1 MKLALTFN
9 IKKDNYED
17 LSSQLIQNESAET
30 LTSKNNFKKYFSENL
45 IQNYPERLDDTF
57 AEWDSE
63 ETIDALR
70 SALESGGHDVV
81 PIEADVDCY
90 EKIKAVNPDFVFN
103 VAEGTGGSSRESQ
116 IPSML
121 EMLNIPFT
129 GSDSV
134 TIGIC
139 HDKSR
144 CKEILSYYNIP
155 NPKFFITDAI
165 HKIDEKITFPKFVKP
180 LHEGSS
186 KGIYNSSV
194 VNNSSELRNE
204 ILRIKECYNQPSLIE
219 NFLTGK
225 EFTVAMLG
233 NGDNVKVL
241 PIVEI
246 NLDSVPEGFNKI
258 YSYEVKWFFDTRE
271 NKLDIFKCPADIDPK
286 LYKSIEDICK
296 DAYKAL
302 RIRDWARI
310 DVRLD
315 KNNAPNIVEINPLPG
330 ILPDPEDNSCY
341 PKAARE
347 IGLDYNSMIN
357 EVLNCAIAR
366 NKYYKA

>member
-9 IKKDNYED
+9 IKKDSATNLSASLAADESEGS
-17 LSSQLIQNESAET
+17 LSSGR
-30 LTSKNNFKKYFSENL
+30 NFKKYLSQNL
-45 IQNYPERLDDTF
+45 IENYPERIDDTF

-63 ETIDALR
+63 ETIEAVK
-70 SALESGGHDVV
+70 SALEAGGHEVDL
-81 PIEADVDCY
+81 IECDRDAY
-90 EKIKAVNPDFVFN
+90 EKLKIHNPEFVFN
-103 VAEGTGGSSRESQ
+103 VAEGLSGPSRESQ

-144 CKEILSYYNIP
+144 CKEILSYYKIP
-155 NPKFFITDAI
+155 NSKFFITDAI
-165 HKIDEKITFPKFVKP
+165 HKTEKNISFPKFVKP

-204 ILRIKECYNQPSLIE
+204 ILRIKECYDQPSIVE
-219 NFLTGK
+219 DFLDGK

-233 NGDNVKVL
+233 NGEDVKVL

-246 NLDSVPEGFNKI
+246 NLDTVPEGFNKI

-271 NKLDIFKCPADIDPK
+271 SKLDIFRCPADIDPV
-286 LYKSIEDICK
+286 LYGQIEDVCK
-296 DAYKAL
+296 AAYLAL

-315 KNNAPNIVEINPLPG
+315 KNNIPNIVEINPLPG
-330 ILPDPEDNSCY
+330 ILPDPADNSCY

-347 IGLDYNSMIN
+347 YGLDYNAMIN
-357 EVLNCAIAR
+357 AVLNCAFNRTVI
-366 NKYYKA
+366 KK

>member
-1 MKLALTFN
+1 MRVSLTFN
-9 IKKDNYED
+9 IKKE
-17 LSSQLIQNESAET
+17 NENILASVKQPTPERDYR
-30 LTSKNNFKKYFSENL
+30 KYLNENL
-45 IQNYPERLDDTF
+45 ISNYPERLDDTF

-63 ETIDALR
+63 ETITAVK
-70 SALESGGHDVV
+70 SALEAGGHDVTL
-81 PIEADVDCY
+81 IEADRDAY
-90 EKIKAVNPDFVFN
+90 DKLKILNPEFVFN
-103 VAEGTGGSSRESQ
+103 VAEGIGGSSRESQ

-121 EMLNIPFT
+121 EMLDIPFT

-155 NPKFFITDAI
+155 NSKFFITDAI
-165 HKIDEKITFPKFVKP
+165 HRIDEKVTYPKFVKP

-194 VNNSSELRNE
+194 VNNSAELRNE
-204 ILRIKECYNQPSLIE
+204 IKRIKECYNQPSIVE
-219 NFLTGK
+219 DFLQGK

-233 NGDNVKVL
+233 NGDNVRVL

-246 NLDSVPEGFNKI
+246 NLDTVPEGFNKI

-271 NKLDIFKCPADIDPK
+271 NKLDIFKCPAEIEPK
-286 LYKSIEDICK
+286 LYKEIEKVCK
-296 DAYKAL
+296 EAYKVL

-315 KNNAPNIVEINPLPG
+315 KNNIPNIVEINPLPG
-330 ILPDPEDNSCY
+330 ILPDPADNSCY

-347 IGLDYNSMIN
+347 TGLNYDEMIN
-357 EVLNCAIAR
+357 AVLNEAVTRI
-366 NKYYKA
+366 K

>member
-1 MKLALTFN
+1 MKHDDGEN
-9 IKKDNYED
+9 PQGKV
-17 LSSQLIQNESAET
+17 
-30 LTSKNNFKKYFSENL
+30 SENAAKYINRDL
-45 IQNYPERLDDTF
+45 VENYPERIDDTY
-57 AEWDSE
+57 AEWDSM
-63 ETIDALR
+63 ETINAVK
-70 SALESGGHDVV
+70 SALEAGNHDVELV
-81 PIEADVDCY
+81 EADENAY
-90 EKIKAVNPDFVFN
+90 EKLKSLRPDFVFN
-103 VAEGTGGSSRESQ
+103 VAEGFQGASRESQ

-155 NPKFFITDAI
+155 NSKFFITDRPS
-165 HKIDEKITFPKFVKP
+165 KNGSDMNFPKFVKP

-194 VNNSSELRNE
+194 AYTQEELNSE
-204 ILRIKECYNQPSLIE
+204 IERIRSCYGQPALVE
-219 NFLTGK
+219 DFVPGK

-233 NGDNVKVL
+233 NGDNVRVL
-241 PIVEI
+241 PVVEI

-271 NKLDIFKCPADIDPK
+271 NQLDIFKCPADIDK
-286 LYKSIEDICK
+286 KIYSHIEKVCK
-296 DAYKAL
+296 DTYKAL

-310 DVRLD
+310 DIRLD
-315 KNNAPNIVEINPLPG
+315 GNNVPNVIEINPLPG
-330 ILPDPEDNSCY
+330 ILPDPADNSCY
-341 PKAARE
+341 PKASRAA
-347 IGLDYNSMIN
+347 GMDYNAMIN
-357 EVLNCAIAR
+357 AVLKEAVKRISE
-366 NKYYKA
+366 

>member
-1 MKLALTFN
+1 MKLALTYN
-9 IKKDNYED
+9 IKKETENI
-17 LSSQLIQNESAET
+17 LSAIEEPSP
-30 LTSKNNFKKYFSENL
+30 KKDYRKYLNENL

-63 ETIDALR
+63 ETIEAVKT
-70 SALESGGHDVV
+70 ALEAYGHDVSLV
-81 PIEADVDCY
+81 EADRYAY
-90 EKIKAVNPDFVFN
+90 EKLKIINPEFVFN
-103 VAEGTGGSSRESQ
+103 VAEGFSGSSRESQ

-144 CKEILSYYNIP
+144 CKEILSYYKIP
-155 NPKFFITDAI
+155 NAKFFITDSMHSI
-165 HKIDEKITFPKFVKP
+165 NEKITFPKFIKP

-194 VNNSSELRNE
+194 ARNSAELRNE
-204 ILRIKECYNQPSLIE
+204 IIRIKECYNQPSLVE
-219 NFLTGK
+219 DFLDGK
-225 EFTVAMLG
+225 EFTVAVLG
-233 NGDNVKVL
+233 NGYDVNIL

-246 NLDSVPEGFNKI
+246 NLDSVPDGFNKI

-271 NKLDIFKCPADIDPK
+271 NKLDIFKCPADIDSK
-286 LYKSIEDICK
+286 LYKQIEKICR
-296 DAYKAL
+296 DAYVAL

-315 KNNAPNIVEINPLPG
+315 KDGIPNIVEINPLPG
-330 ILPDPEDNSCY
+330 ILPDPDDNSCY

-347 IGLDYNSMIN
+347 VGLNYNAMIN
-357 EVLNCAIAR
+357 AVLDAAVTR
-366 NKYYKA
+366 TMMK

>member
-1 MKLALTFN
+1 MRVSLTFN
-9 IKKDNYED
+9 IKKE
-17 LSSQLIQNESAET
+17 NENILASVKQPTPERDYR
-30 LTSKNNFKKYFSENL
+30 KYLNENL
-45 IQNYPERLDDTF
+45 ISNYPERLDDTF

-63 ETIDALR
+63 ETITAVK
-70 SALESGGHDVV
+70 SALEAGGHDVTL
-81 PIEADVDCY
+81 IEADRDAY
-90 EKIKAVNPDFVFN
+90 DKLKILNPEFVFN
-103 VAEGTGGSSRESQ
+103 VAEGRGGSSRESQ

-121 EMLNIPFT
+121 EMLDIPFT

-155 NPKFFITDAI
+155 NSKFFITDAI
-165 HKIDEKITFPKFVKP
+165 HRIDEKVTYPKFVKP

-194 VNNSSELRNE
+194 VNNSAELRNE
-204 ILRIKECYNQPSLIE
+204 IKRIKECYNQPSIVE
-219 NFLTGK
+219 DFLQGK

-233 NGDNVKVL
+233 NGDNVRVL

-246 NLDSVPEGFNKI
+246 NLDTVPEGFNKI

-271 NKLDIFKCPADIDPK
+271 NKLDIFKCPAEIEPK
-286 LYKSIEDICK
+286 LYKEIEKVCK
-296 DAYKAL
+296 EAYKVL

-315 KNNAPNIVEINPLPG
+315 KNNIPNIVEINPLPG
-330 ILPDPEDNSCY
+330 ILPDPADNSCY

-347 IGLDYNSMIN
+347 IGLNYDEMIN
-357 EVLNCAIAR
+357 AVLNEAVTRI
-366 NKYYKA
+366 K

>member
-9 IKKDNYED
+9 IKKDSANE
-17 LSSQLIQNESAET
+17 LSAAALSDKSEESF
-30 LTSKNNFKKYFSENL
+30 SPKRDFKKYLSENL
-45 IQNYPERLDDTF
+45 IENYPERIADTF

-63 ETIDALR
+63 ETIEAVK
-70 SALESGGHDVV
+70 SALEAGGHEVDL
-81 PIEADVDCY
+81 IECDKDAYD
-90 EKIKAVNPDFVFN
+90 KLKTLNPEFVFN
-103 VAEGTGGSSRESQ
+103 VAEGLSGSSRESQ

-121 EMLNIPFT
+121 EMLNIPYT
-129 GSDSV
+129 GSDSI
-134 TIGIC
+134 TTGIC

-144 CKEILSYYNIP
+144 CKEILSYYKIP
-155 NPKFFITDAI
+155 NSKFFITDAI
-165 HKIDEKITFPKFVKP
+165 HKTEKKILFPKFVKP

-204 ILRIKECYNQPSLIE
+204 ILRIKECYYQPSIVE
-219 NFLTGK
+219 DFLEGK

-233 NGDNVKVL
+233 NGDDVKVL

-246 NLDSVPEGFNKI
+246 NLDAVPEGFNKI

-271 NKLDIFKCPADIDPK
+271 NKLDIFKCPADIEPE
-286 LYKSIEDICK
+286 LYKQIEDVCK
-296 DAYKAL
+296 AAYQAL

-315 KNNAPNIVEINPLPG
+315 RNNIPNIVEINPLPG
-330 ILPDPEDNSCY
+330 ILPDPADNSCY

-347 IGLDYNSMIN
+347 YGLDYNSMIN
-357 EVLNCAIAR
+357 TVLNCAVQR
-366 NKYYKA
+366 TLMQK

>member
-1 MKLALTFN
+1 MRVSLTFN
-9 IKKDNYED
+9 IKKE
-17 LSSQLIQNESAET
+17 NENILASVKQPTPERDYR
-30 LTSKNNFKKYFSENL
+30 KYLNENL
-45 IQNYPERLDDTF
+45 ISNYPERLDDTF

-63 ETIDALR
+63 ETITAVK
-70 SALESGGHDVV
+70 SALEAGGHDVTL
-81 PIEADVDCY
+81 IEADRDAY
-90 EKIKAVNPDFVFN
+90 DKLKILNPEFVFN
-103 VAEGTGGSSRESQ
+103 VAEGIGGSSRESQ

-121 EMLNIPFT
+121 EMLDIPFT

-144 CKEILSYYNIP
+144 CKEILSYYDIP
-155 NPKFFITDAI
+155 NSKFFITDAI
-165 HKIDEKITFPKFVKP
+165 HRIDEKVTYPKFVKP

-194 VNNSSELRNE
+194 VNNSAELRNE
-204 ILRIKECYNQPSLIE
+204 IKRIKECYNQPSIVE
-219 NFLTGK
+219 DFLQGK

-233 NGDNVKVL
+233 NGDNVRVL

-246 NLDSVPEGFNKI
+246 NLDTVPEGFNKI

-271 NKLDIFKCPADIDPK
+271 NKLDIFKCPAEIEPK
-286 LYKSIEDICK
+286 LYKEIEKVCK
-296 DAYKAL
+296 EAYKVL

-315 KNNAPNIVEINPLPG
+315 KNNIPNIVEINPLPG
-330 ILPDPEDNSCY
+330 ILPDPADNSCY

-347 IGLDYNSMIN
+347 IGLNYDEMIN
-357 EVLNCAIAR
+357 AVLNEAVTRI
-366 NKYYKA
+366 K

>member
-1 MKLALTFN
+1 LRLALTFN
-9 IKKDNYED
+9 IKKENATVTSPT
-17 LSSQLIQNESAET
+17 LSPTPQ
-30 LTSKNNFKKYFSENL
+30 KDFSRYLNENL
-45 IQNYPERLDDTF
+45 VRNYPERLDDTF

-63 ETIDALR
+63 ETINAVR
-70 SALESGGHDVV
+70 SALEAGGHDVTPV
-81 PIEADVDCY
+81 EADSDAY
-90 EKIKAVNPDFVFN
+90 EKLKTINPEFVFN
-103 VAEGTGGSSRESQ
+103 VAEGLDGPSRESQ

-121 EMLNIPFT
+121 EMLNIPYT
-129 GSDSV
+129 GSDSI

-144 CKEILSYYNIP
+144 CKEILSYYNVP

-165 HKIDEKITFPKFVKP
+165 HKADNNLTYPKFVKP

-194 VNNSSELRNE
+194 VNNCAELRNE
-204 ILRIKECYNQPSLIE
+204 IIRIKECYDQPSLVE
-219 NFLTGK
+219 DFLDGK

-241 PIVEI
+241 PVVEI
-246 NLDSVPEGFNKI
+246 NLDSVPVGFNKI

-271 NKLDIFKCPADIDPK
+271 NKLDIFRCPAEIDPDI
-286 LYKSIEDICK
+286 YGQIETVCRN
-296 DAYKAL
+296 AYKAL

-315 KNNAPNIVEINPLPG
+315 KNNVPNIVEINPLPG
-330 ILPDPEDNSCY
+330 ILPDPADNSCF

-347 IGLDYNSMIN
+347 VGLNYDDMIN
-357 EVLNCAIAR
+357 EVLNEAIVR
-366 NKYYKA
+366 TRI

>member
-1 MKLALTFN
+1 MRVSLTFN
-9 IKKDNYED
+9 IKKENENI
-17 LSSQLIQNESAET
+17 LASVKETSQERDYR
-30 LTSKNNFKKYFSENL
+30 KYLNENL
-45 IQNYPERLDDTF
+45 ISNYPERLDDTF

-63 ETIDALR
+63 ETITAVKT
-70 SALESGGHDVV
+70 ALEAGGHDVSL
-81 PIEADVDCY
+81 IEADRDAY
-90 EKIKAVNPDFVFN
+90 NKLKILNPEFVFN
-103 VAEGTGGSSRESQ
+103 VAEGIGGSSRESQ

-121 EMLNIPFT
+121 EMLDIPFT

-155 NPKFFITDAI
+155 NSKFFITDAI
-165 HKIDEKITFPKFVKP
+165 HRIDEKVTFPKFVKP

-194 VNNSSELRNE
+194 VNNTAELRNE
-204 ILRIKECYNQPSLIE
+204 IKRIKECYNQPSIVE
-219 NFLTGK
+219 DFLEGK

-233 NGDNVKVL
+233 NGENVRVL

-246 NLDSVPEGFNKI
+246 NLDTVPEGFNKI

-271 NKLDIFKCPADIDPK
+271 NKLDIFKCPAEVEPK
-286 LYKSIEDICK
+286 LYKQIEKVCK
-296 DAYKAL
+296 EAYNAL

-315 KNNAPNIVEINPLPG
+315 KNNIPNIVEINPLPG
-330 ILPDPEDNSCY
+330 ILPDPADNSCY

-347 IGLDYNSMIN
+347 IGLNYDEMIN
-357 EVLNCAIAR
+357 AVLNEAVSR
-366 NKYYKA
+366 TTMMK

>member
-1 MKLALTFN
+1 MRVALTYN
-9 IKKDNYED
+9 IKKETENI
-17 LSSQLIQNESAET
+17 LSSAENR
-30 LTSKNNFKKYFSENL
+30 SSEKDFKKYLNENL
-45 IQNYPERLDDTF
+45 LEKYPERINDTF

-63 ETIDALR
+63 ETIEAVKN
-70 SALESGGHDVV
+70 ALELGGHEVAL
-81 PIEADVDCY
+81 IEADNEAYDKF
-90 EKIKAVNPDFVFN
+90 KIINPDFVFN
-103 VAEGTGGSSRESQ
+103 VAEGIGGSSRESQ

-121 EMLNIPFT
+121 EMLNINYT

-144 CKEILSYYNIP
+144 CKEILSHYKIP
-155 NPKFFITDAI
+155 NSKFFITDAI
-165 HKIDEKITFPKFVKP
+165 HNIKKDLVYPKFVKP

-194 VNNSSELRNE
+194 VNNCAELRNE
-204 ILRIKECYNQPSLIE
+204 IIRIKECYNQPCIVEDYLQ
-219 NFLTGK
+219 GK

-233 NGDNVKVL
+233 NGEDVKVL

-271 NKLDIFKCPADIDPK
+271 NKLDIFKCPAEIDEK
-286 LYKSIEDICK
+286 LYQQIEKISK
-296 DAYKAL
+296 EAYKTL

-310 DVRLD
+310 DIRLD
-315 KNNAPNIVEINPLPG
+315 KNGIPNIVEVNPLPG
-330 ILPDPEDNSCY
+330 ILPDPADNSCY

-347 IGLDYNSMIN
+347 IGLDYNAMIN
-357 EVLNCAIAR
+357 AVLNSAIER
-366 NKYYKA
+366 SSTLKK